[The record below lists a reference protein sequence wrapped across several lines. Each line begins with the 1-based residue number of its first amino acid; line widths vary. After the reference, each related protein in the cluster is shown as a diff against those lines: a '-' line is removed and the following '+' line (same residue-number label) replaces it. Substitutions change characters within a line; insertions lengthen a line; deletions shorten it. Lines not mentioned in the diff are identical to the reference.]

1 MSYDYGDAIFNEA
14 DEEAGGYVV
23 WVGHRGTLYEEEVR
37 ACEAYDDLTE
47 GMTEEEVLRNEIG
60 MEVIPVSEV
69 AELSCGT
76 RQSVFN
82 NKCMRYRG
90 RL

>member
-14 DEEAGGYVV
+14 TEEAGGYVV
-23 WVGHRGTLYEEEVR
+23 WVGHRGTLYEDEVR

-47 GMTEEEVLRNEIG
+47 GLTDEEILRQEIG

-69 AELSCGT
+69 VSILEDKAV
-76 RQSVFN
+76 SVQQ
-82 NKCMRYRG
+82 
-90 RL
+90 

>member
-14 DEEAGGYVV
+14 TEEAGGYVV
-23 WVGHRGTLYEEEVR
+23 WVGHRGTLYDEEVR

-47 GMTEEEVLRNEIG
+47 GLTDEEILRQEIG

-69 AELSCGT
+69 VSILEDKAV
-76 RQSVFN
+76 SVQQ
-82 NKCMRYRG
+82 
-90 RL
+90 